1 MLTVGLTGGIGS
13 GKSTVSDLFSN
24 LGVSIID
31 TDLISHRLLEPDQ
44 SGYEKVVAHFGDK
57 LLGKDQQIDRRQLRR
72 VVFND
77 EAEKLWLEATLH
89 PIIYQQTQQQIEQ
102 LEATAY
108 VIVVIPLL
116 FETDFRALLDRIL
129 VIDCC
134 PETQIRRL
142 TARDHIDLKL
152 ARLMLAQQWTNEARL
167 ERADDVIHN
176 GSDLDMDLDQQVAK
190 LHHKYLLL
198 AA

>member
-24 LGVSIID
+24 LGVPIID

-89 PIIYQQTQQQIEQ
+89 PIIYRQTQQQIEQ
-102 LEATAY
+102 LKATAY

-152 ARLMLAQQWTNEARL
+152 ARLMLAQQWTNQARL

-176 GSDLDMDLDQQVAK
+176 GSDLDIDLDQQVAK

>member
-24 LGVSIID
+24 LGVPIID
-31 TDLISHRLLEPDQ
+31 TDLISHRLLEPNQ

-77 EAEKLWLEATLH
+77 EAEKLWLEVTLH

-108 VIVVIPLL
+108 AIVVIPLL

-142 TARDHIDLKL
+142 TARDHIDLNL
-152 ARLMLAQQWTNEARL
+152 ARLMLAQQWTNQARL

-176 GSDLDMDLDQQVAK
+176 GSDLDIDLDQQVAK

>member
-24 LGVSIID
+24 LGVPIID

-57 LLGKDQQIDRRQLRR
+57 LLAKDQQIDRRQLRR
-72 VVFND
+72 VVFSD
-77 EAEKLWLEATLH
+77 EAEKHWLEATLH
-89 PIIYQQTQQQIEQ
+89 PIIYRQTQQQIEQ
-102 LEATAY
+102 LKATAY

-142 TARDHIDLKL
+142 TARDHIDLNL

-167 ERADDVIHN
+167 EQADDVIQN

-190 LHHKYLLL
+190 LHDKYLLL
-198 AA
+198 AD

>member
-24 LGVSIID
+24 LGVPIID
-31 TDLISHRLLEPDQ
+31 TDLISHQLLEPDQ

-77 EAEKLWLEATLH
+77 ETEKHWLEATLH
-89 PIIYQQTQQQIEQ
+89 PIIYRQTQQQIEQ
-102 LEATAY
+102 LKATAY

-142 TARDHIDLKL
+142 TARNNIDLNL
-152 ARLMLAQQWTNEARL
+152 AQLMLAQQWTNEARL
-167 ERADDVIHN
+167 EQADDVIHN

-190 LHHKYLLL
+190 LHDNYILL

>member
-1 MLTVGLTGGIGS
+1 MLSVGLTGGIGS

-24 LGVSIID
+24 LDVPIID

-44 SGYEKVVAHFGDK
+44 SGYEKVVARFGNK
-57 LLGKDQQIDRRQLRR
+57 LLGKDQNIDRRQLRH

-77 EAEKLWLEATLH
+77 ETEKHWIEATLH
-89 PIIYQQTQQQIEQ
+89 PIIYRQTQQQIKQ
-102 LEATAY
+102 FKKADY

-116 FETDFRALLDRIL
+116 FEAEFQTLVNRIL

-134 PETQIRRL
+134 AETQIRRL
-142 TARDHIDLKL
+142 TARDQIDLNL
-152 ARLMLAQQWTNEARL
+152 AQLMLAQQWTNEARL
-167 ERADDVIHN
+167 EQADDVIHN

-190 LHHKYLLL
+190 LHQKYLLL

>member
-1 MLTVGLTGGIGS
+1 MLTIGLTGGIGS

-24 LGVSIID
+24 LGVPIID

-44 SGYEKVVAHFGDK
+44 SGYEKVIAHFGDK

-89 PIIYQQTQQQIEQ
+89 PIIYRQTQQQIEQ

-108 VIVVIPLL
+108 AIVVIPLL

-152 ARLMLAQQWTNEARL
+152 ARLMLAQQWTNQARL

-176 GSDLDMDLDQQVAK
+176 GSDLDIDLDQQVAK

-198 AA
+198 TA

>member
-24 LGVSIID
+24 LGVPIID

-77 EAEKLWLEATLH
+77 ETEKHWLEATLH
-89 PIIYQQTQQQIEQ
+89 PIIYRQTQQQIEQ
-102 LEATAY
+102 LKATAY

-142 TARDHIDLKL
+142 TARDHIDLHL

-167 ERADDVIHN
+167 EQADDVIHN
-176 GSDLDMDLDQQVAK
+176 GSDPDMDLDQQVAK
-190 LHHKYLLL
+190 LHDNYLLL
-198 AA
+198 AV

>member
-24 LGVSIID
+24 LGVPIID

-57 LLGKDQQIDRRQLRR
+57 LLGKDRQIDRRQLRR
-72 VVFND
+72 VAFND
-77 EAEKLWLEATLH
+77 ETEKHWLEATLH
-89 PIIYQQTQQQIEQ
+89 PIIYRQTQQQIEQ
-102 LEATAY
+102 LKATAY

-142 TARDHIDLKL
+142 TARDHIDLNL

-176 GSDLDMDLDQQVAK
+176 GSDLDIDLDQQVAK

>member
-24 LGVSIID
+24 LGVPIID

-72 VVFND
+72 VVFNH
-77 EAEKLWLEATLH
+77 ETEKHWLEATLH
-89 PIIYQQTQQQIEQ
+89 PIIYRQTQQQIEQ
-102 LEATAY
+102 LKATAY

-142 TARDHIDLKL
+142 TARDHIDLHL

-167 ERADDVIHN
+167 EQADDVIHN

-190 LHHKYLLL
+190 LHDKYLLL
-198 AA
+198 AD

>member
-24 LGVSIID
+24 LGVPIID

-89 PIIYQQTQQQIEQ
+89 PIIYRQTQQQIEQ

-108 VIVVIPLL
+108 AIVVIPLL

-152 ARLMLAQQWTNEARL
+152 ARLMLAQQWTNQARL

>member
-24 LGVSIID
+24 LGVPIID

-44 SGYEKVVAHFGDK
+44 PGYEKVVTHFGDK

-89 PIIYQQTQQQIEQ
+89 PIIYQQTQQQMEQ
-102 LEATAY
+102 LKATDY

-176 GSDLDMDLDQQVAK
+176 GSDLDIDLDQQVAK

-198 AA
+198 TA

>member
-24 LGVSIID
+24 LGVPIID
-31 TDLISHRLLEPDQ
+31 TDSISHRLLEPDQ
-44 SGYEKVVAHFGDK
+44 SGYEKVIAHFGDK

-129 VIDCC
+129 VIDCS

-152 ARLMLAQQWTNEARL
+152 ARLMLAQQWTNQARL

-176 GSDLDMDLDQQVAK
+176 DSDLDMDLDQQVAK
-190 LHHKYLLL
+190 IHHKYLLL

>member
-24 LGVSIID
+24 LGVPIID

-89 PIIYQQTQQQIEQ
+89 PIIYRQTQQQIEQ

-108 VIVVIPLL
+108 AIVVIPLL

-134 PETQIRRL
+134 AETQIRRL

-152 ARLMLAQQWTNEARL
+152 ARLMLAQQWTNQARL

-176 GSDLDMDLDQQVAK
+176 DSDLDMDLDQQVAK

>member
-24 LGVSIID
+24 LGVPIID
-31 TDLISHRLLEPDQ
+31 TDLISHRLLEPNQ

-108 VIVVIPLL
+108 AIVVIPLL

-176 GSDLDMDLDQQVAK
+176 GSDLDIDLDQQVAK

>member
-24 LGVSIID
+24 LGVPIID

-44 SGYEKVVAHFGDK
+44 SGYEKVIAHFGDK

-89 PIIYQQTQQQIEQ
+89 PIIYQQTQQQMEQ
-102 LEATAY
+102 LKATDY

-116 FETDFRALLDRIL
+116 FETNFRALLDRIL

-142 TARDHIDLKL
+142 TARDHIDLNL

-176 GSDLDMDLDQQVAK
+176 GSDLDIDLDQQVAK

>member
-24 LGVSIID
+24 LGVPIID

-44 SGYEKVVAHFGDK
+44 SGYEKVVARFGDK

-108 VIVVIPLL
+108 AIVVIPLL

-152 ARLMLAQQWTNEARL
+152 ARLMLAQQWTNQARL

>member
-1 MLTVGLTGGIGS
+1 MLTIGLTGGIGS

-24 LGVSIID
+24 LGVPIID

-57 LLGKDQQIDRRQLRR
+57 LLGKNQQIDRRQLRR

-116 FETDFRALLDRIL
+116 FEADFRALLDRIL

-152 ARLMLAQQWTNEARL
+152 ARLMLAQQWTNQARL

-176 GSDLDMDLDQQVAK
+176 GSDLDIDLDQQVAK

>member
-24 LGVSIID
+24 LGVPIID

-77 EAEKLWLEATLH
+77 ETEKHWLEATLH
-89 PIIYQQTQQQIEQ
+89 PIIYRHTQQQIEQ
-102 LEATAY
+102 LKATAY

-116 FETDFRALLDRIL
+116 FETDFRALPDRIL
-129 VIDCC
+129 VIDCSA
-134 PETQIRRL
+134 ETQISRL
-142 TARDHIDLKL
+142 TARDHIDLNL
-152 ARLMLAQQWTNEARL
+152 AQLMLSQQWTNEARL
-167 ERADDVIHN
+167 EQADDVIQN
-176 GSDLDMDLDQQVAK
+176 GSDLDLNLDQQVAK
-190 LHHKYLLL
+190 LHDKYLLL

>member
-24 LGVSIID
+24 LGVPIID

-57 LLGKDQQIDRRQLRR
+57 LLGKNQQIDRRQLRR

-89 PIIYQQTQQQIEQ
+89 PIIYRQTQQQMEQ
-102 LEATAY
+102 LKATDY

-152 ARLMLAQQWTNEARL
+152 ARLMLAQQWTNAARL
-167 ERADDVIHN
+167 EQADDVIHN
-176 GSDLDMDLDQQVAK
+176 GGDLDMDLDQQVAK

>member
-24 LGVSIID
+24 LGVPIID

-57 LLGKDQQIDRRQLRR
+57 LLGKNQQIDRRQLRR

-89 PIIYQQTQQQIEQ
+89 PIIYRQTQQQMEQ
-102 LEATAY
+102 LKATDY

-142 TARDHIDLKL
+142 TARDHIDLNL

-176 GSDLDMDLDQQVAK
+176 GSDLDIDLDQQVAK

>member
-24 LGVSIID
+24 LGVPIID
-31 TDLISHRLLEPDQ
+31 TDSISHRLLEPDQ

>member
-1 MLTVGLTGGIGS
+1 MLTVGLTCGIGS

-24 LGVSIID
+24 LGVPIID
-31 TDLISHRLLEPDQ
+31 TDLISHRLLEPNQ

-108 VIVVIPLL
+108 AIVVIPLL

-142 TARDHIDLKL
+142 TARDHIDLNL

-176 GSDLDMDLDQQVAK
+176 GSDMDLDLDQQVAK

>member
-24 LGVSIID
+24 LGVPIID

-44 SGYEKVVAHFGDK
+44 SGYEKVVTHFGDK
-57 LLGKDQQIDRRQLRR
+57 LLGKDRQIDRRQLRR

-77 EAEKLWLEATLH
+77 EAEKHWLEATLH

-102 LEATAY
+102 LKATDY

-142 TARDHIDLKL
+142 TARDHIDLNL

-176 GSDLDMDLDQQVAK
+176 GSDLDIDLDQQVAK

>member
-24 LGVSIID
+24 LGVPIID

-89 PIIYQQTQQQIEQ
+89 PRIYQQTQQQIEQ
-102 LEATAY
+102 LKATGY

-142 TARDHIDLKL
+142 TARDHIDLNL

-167 ERADDVIHN
+167 EQADDVIHN

-190 LHHKYLLL
+190 LHHNYLLL
-198 AA
+198 TA

>member
-24 LGVSIID
+24 LGVPIID

-89 PIIYQQTQQQIEQ
+89 PIIYRQTQQQMEQ
-102 LEATAY
+102 LKATDY

-142 TARDHIDLKL
+142 TARDHIDLNL

-176 GSDLDMDLDQQVAK
+176 GSDLDIDLDQQVAK

>member
-13 GKSTVSDLFSN
+13 GKSTVGNLFSN
-24 LGVSIID
+24 LGVPIID

-44 SGYEKVVAHFGDK
+44 SGYEKVIAHFGDS
-57 LLGKDQQIDRRQLRR
+57 LLGKDRQIDRRQLRS

-77 EAEKLWLEATLH
+77 KTEMHWLEATLH
-89 PIIYQQTQQQIEQ
+89 PIIYRQTQQQIEQ
-102 LEATAY
+102 LKATAY

-116 FETDFRALLDRIL
+116 FETDFRALVNRIL

-134 PETQIRRL
+134 AETQIRRL
-142 TARDHIDLKL
+142 TARDHIDLNL

-167 ERADDVIHN
+167 EQADDVIQN

-190 LHHKYLLL
+190 LHDKYLLL
-198 AA
+198 AD